1 MSVIKRY
8 KRKDKTVFY
17 EAAIY
22 VRSVRVAYKC
32 FDKRSEAYI
41 WHDKQKERLGVSP
54 SLLKKQNRTRTF
66 LEVVKLYQKEN
77 LPLLTKSTQQTVEV
91 RYNYFAKGPLAKV
104 KMSQMNDE
112 HIDLWLD
119 WLKQHPTAKNPR
131 RKSFKH
137 ELKYLNAIL
146 NWYRNFIDF
155 SFIVP
160 ITKRHKMKCV
170 YKPIQQRRPDHFIR
184 PEDVRKWIKW
194 LREHRSNPVYWQ
206 LATFM
211 ILTGARVG
219 EACGMKWDAI
229 DLQQGVARVIRR
241 VRWDQWTKFPFL
253 EEITKTSQS
262 ARIIILPQKLQDILL
277 QMQKESV
284 NDFVFTDNKGR
295 LLKYN
300 AVQSSFNH
308 GFVALDLPWRSTHIC
323 RHTYAT
329 MALFATRDLSSVQ
342 ASLGHANQKMTERYA
357 KIVKL
362 ISSDTAEKTAQVF
375 NLFSDDNPLE
385 KNQSEI
391 SENLNLF
398 SLEKNY

>member
-8 KRKDKTVFY
+8 KRKDKTIFY
-17 EAAIY
+17 EAVIY
-22 VRSVRVAYKC
+22 VRGVRVACKC
-32 FDKRSEAYI
+32 FDKRSDAYI

-54 SLLKKQNRTRTF
+54 GLLKKQNRTRIF
-66 LEVVKLYQKEN
+66 LEAVKLYQKEN

-104 KMSQMNDE
+104 KMSQLNDE

-119 WLKQHPTAKNPR
+119 WLKEHPTAKNPR

-170 YKPIQQRRPDHFIR
+170 YKPIPQRRPDHFIR

-194 LREHRSNPVYWQ
+194 LREHRSNPVYWR

-219 EACGMKWDAI
+219 EACGLMWDVV
-229 DLQQGVARVIRR
+229 DLEKGI
-241 VRWDQWTKFPFL
+241 
-253 EEITKTSQS
+253 
-262 ARIIILPQKLQDILL
+262 ARIIRKVSWDQRSKAPYLEERVKT
-277 QMQKESV
+277 KESFRIIV
-284 NDFVFTDNKGR
+284 LPKELVKILKAIRKEHPNRKLIFSDRHGYF
-295 LLKYN
+295 LKYN
-300 AVQSSFNH
+300 AIQSSYNH
-308 GFVALDLPWRSTHIC
+308 GFMALGLPWRSTHIC

-329 MALFATRDLSSVQ
+329 MALFATRDISSVQ

-362 ISSDTAEKTAQVF
+362 ISSDTAEKTAKAF

-385 KNQSEI
+385 EKQLEI

-398 SLEKNY
+398 S